1 MTTDEQGEMKPGLR
15 LSIGYVLKKL
25 IKIMKGHYVMKD
37 CMQAAEEVDLFNS
50 VLQMN
55 WDYIFFTAQISCEVR
70 RNTLRK
76 PADMPLEEDVKT
88 LRNYVLK
95 EIKSMTEDPYTVW
108 DKHTFIRLRN
118 LIVTRLTLF
127 NARRGGEPARMT
139 LQDWSYAEAGTWIDP
154 QLVEKVDDPLEKSL
168 LDKFKLAYQSGKG
181 SRRLVP
187 ILIPNDTVDGIK
199 KLVRERDEVGIHSD
213 NLYLFPNTGS
223 STDHASGWNSIRDVL
238 KLVDGLENPKLL
250 IADKYRHRASTL
262 YAMSEIPEDQRAA
275 FYKHMGHTENVN
287 KEVYQCPLGI
297 KEVTQVG
304 RFETLDENCETVD
317 CSIPNTR
324 SEAEQETSSGDIQE
338 TEETH
343 EIVNSTSITF
353 TDTGKESNTTNV
365 ANPEG
370 KKGSNAARR
379 YVNANPEGKKG
390 SNKGRRYVKWDDKDY
405 EIVKNYFKH
414 FIEDISA
421 SGVKGSLPSK
431 AQLLLFLTEH
441 NVLKDLSEKDKISVI
456 KVKIFNE
463 RAKFRRYFAETFRQI

>member
-1 MTTDEQGEMKPGLR
+1 
-15 LSIGYVLKKL
+15 
-25 IKIMKGHYVMKD
+25 
-37 CMQAAEEVDLFNS
+37 
-50 VLQMN
+50 
-55 WDYIFFTAQISCEVR
+55 
-70 RNTLRK
+70 
-76 PADMPLEEDVKT
+76 
-88 LRNYVLK
+88 
-95 EIKSMTEDPYTVW
+95 
-108 DKHTFIRLRN
+108 
-118 LIVTRLTLF
+118 
-127 NARRGGEPARMT
+127 
-139 LQDWSYAEAGTWIDP
+139 
-154 QLVEKVDDPLEKSL
+154 
-168 LDKFKLAYQSGKG
+168 
-181 SRRLVP
+181 
-187 ILIPNDTVDGIK
+187 
-199 KLVRERDEVGIHSD
+199 
-213 NLYLFPNTGS
+213 
-223 STDHASGWNSIRDVL
+223 
-238 KLVDGLENPKLL
+238 
-250 IADKYRHRASTL
+250 
-262 YAMSEIPEDQRAA
+262 MSEIPEDQRAA

-370 KKGSNAARR
+370 KKGSIAARR

-405 EIVKNYFKH
+405 EIVKNYFKQ

-431 AQLLLFLTEH
+431 AQLLHFLTEH